1 MMTFW
6 AKVIEEAANSQE
18 QELLR
23 PRGDTGQVIAEK
35 ESQEFHQNLGRI
47 TEKTAGSPGHAAAG
61 GDRALNFRASEVRKC
76 SSESSDD
83 LPASHVKT
91 PVWPRPAGCH

>member
-35 ESQEFHQNLGRI
+35 KAKSSTRTWEGSQRRQQAAQDTQQLEA
-47 TEKTAGSPGHAAAG
+47 TE
-61 GDRALNFRASEVRKC
+61 L
-76 SSESSDD
+76 
-83 LPASHVKT
+83 
-91 PVWPRPAGCH
+91 